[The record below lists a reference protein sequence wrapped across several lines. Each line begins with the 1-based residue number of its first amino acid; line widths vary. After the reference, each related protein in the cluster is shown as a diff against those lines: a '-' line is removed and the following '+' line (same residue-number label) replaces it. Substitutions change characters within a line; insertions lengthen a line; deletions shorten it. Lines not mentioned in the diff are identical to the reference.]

1 MKRLVRYIMLFVLI
15 YLLILAPFIQFVRLG
30 QDVQEISFT
39 LQKLQEENEKIHD
52 VQEIS
57 LTLQTLQ
64 EEIEKIKAK
73 LTDIETRLNKIEDEL
88 NKWSVYEATAYA
100 PLDPNAKE
108 GMCYE
113 GNPRITASGAPVV
126 PGVTV
131 AAGKELPF
139 GTELYIK
146 GIGKRIVQDRGG
158 AIGRGCIDIAVKT
171 QAEAIRFGRRH
182 VLVKILTS
190 KDIELTGMRKL

>member
-1 MKRLVRYIMLFVLI
+1 MKRLVRYIMLFLLI
-15 YLLILAPFIQFVRLG
+15 YLLILTPFIQFVRLR
-30 QDVQEISFT
+30 Q
-39 LQKLQEENEKIHD
+39 D

-57 LTLQTLQ
+57 LTLQKLQ
-64 EEIEKIKAK
+64 EEIEKIHVVQEIPLTLQK
-73 LTDIETRLNKIEDEL
+73 LQEEIEKIEGKSTDIETRLNKIEDEL

-113 GNPRITASGAPVV
+113 GDPRITASGAPVV

-131 AAGKELPF
+131 AAGKELPC

-146 GIGKRIVQDRGG
+146 GLGKRIVQDRGG
-158 AIGRGCIDIAVKT
+158 AIGNGCLDIAVKT
-171 QAEAIRFGRRH
+171 QAEAFRCGRRH
-182 VLVKILTS
+182 MLVKILN
-190 KDIELTGMRKL
+190 

>member
-1 MKRLVRYIMLFVLI
+1 MKILERRIILILLV
-15 YLLILAPFIQFVRLG
+15 YLLILIPFIQFVRLG
-30 QDVQEISFT
+30 QG
-39 LQKLQEENEKIHD
+39 

-57 LTLQTLQ
+57 LTLQKLQ
-64 EEIEKIKAK
+64 EEIEKIEMK
-73 LTDIETRLNKIEDEL
+73 LTDIEDEL
-88 NKWSVYEATAYA
+88 NKWSVHEATAYA

-113 GNPRITASGAPVV
+113 GDPRITASGAPVV

-131 AAGKELPF
+131 AAGKESPF

-146 GIGKRIVQDRGG
+146 GIGKRIVQDRGA
-158 AIGRGCIDIAVKT
+158 AISRGRIDIAVKT

-182 VLVKILTS
+182 VLVKMLN
-190 KDIELTGMRKL
+190 

>member
-1 MKRLVRYIMLFVLI
+1 MKIWERLIILSLLIYVLI
-15 YLLILAPFIQFVRLG
+15 LIPFIQFVRLG
-30 QDVQEISFT
+30 QG
-39 LQKLQEENEKIHD
+39 

-57 LTLQTLQ
+57 LTLQ
-64 EEIEKIKAK
+64 K
-73 LTDIETRLNKIEDEL
+73 LEVELNYIETRLNKIEDEL

-113 GNPRITASGAPVV
+113 GDPRITASGAPVV

-131 AAGKELPF
+131 AAGEELSF

-146 GIGKRIVQDRGG
+146 GIGKRIVQDRGA
-158 AIGRGCIDIAVKT
+158 AIGRGQIDIAVNT
-171 QAEAIRFGRRH
+171 QAEAFQFGRRH
-182 VLVKILTS
+182 MLVKILN
-190 KDIELTGMRKL
+190 

>member
-1 MKRLVRYIMLFVLI
+1 MESRKSFDKRVHRRGRKQMKMKILARYIMLFLLI
-15 YLLILAPFIQFVRLG
+15 YLLIVMPFIQFVHLRQG
-30 QDVQEISFT
+30 
-39 LQKLQEENEKIHD
+39 

-57 LTLQTLQ
+57 LTLQKLQ
-64 EEIEKIKAK
+64 EEIEKIEEK
-73 LTDIETRLNKIEDEL
+73 LKDIETRLNKIEDEL

-113 GNPRITASGAPVV
+113 GDPRITASGAPVV

-139 GTELYIK
+139 GTELYIR
-146 GIGKRIVQDRGG
+146 GIGKRIIQDRGG
-158 AIGRGCIDIAVKT
+158 AIGRGRIDIAVET
-171 QAEAIRFGRRH
+171 QAEAFQFGRRH
-182 VLVKILTS
+182 VLVKILN
-190 KDIELTGMRKL
+190 

>member
-1 MKRLVRYIMLFVLI
+1 MKISARHIMLFILI
-15 YLLILAPFIQFVRLG
+15 YLLILIPFIQFVRLG
-30 QDVQEISFT
+30 QGVQEISIT
-39 LQKLQEENEKIHD
+39 LQRLR
-52 VQEIS
+52 
-57 LTLQTLQ
+57 
-64 EEIEKIKAK
+64 EEIEKIDVK
-73 LTDIETRLNKIEDEL
+73 LNDIETRLNKIEDEL

-113 GNPRITASGAPVV
+113 GDPRITASGAPVV

-131 AAGKELPF
+131 AAGKEFPF

-158 AIGRGCIDIAVKT
+158 AIGKGRLDIAVKT
-171 QAEAIRFGRRH
+171 QAEAIRFGRRR
-182 VLVKILTS
+182 VLVKILN
-190 KDIELTGMRKL
+190 

>member
-1 MKRLVRYIMLFVLI
+1 MKILVRCIMLFLLI
-15 YLLILAPFIQFVRLG
+15 YLLILIPFIQFVRLG
-30 QDVQEISFT
+30 QG
-39 LQKLQEENEKIHD
+39 

-57 LTLQTLQ
+57 LTLQ
-64 EEIEKIKAK
+64 K
-73 LTDIETRLNKIEDEL
+73 LEVKLNDIETRLNKIEDEL

-113 GNPRITASGAPVV
+113 GDPRITASGAPVV

-146 GIGKRIVQDRGG
+146 GIGKRIVQDRG
-158 AIGRGCIDIAVKT
+158 AVISRGRLDIAVKT

-182 VLVKILTS
+182 VLVKILN
-190 KDIELTGMRKL
+190 